1 MVLTDRNFNTSFF
14 EVAGGGDPI
23 LFQHLFY
30 KGLLINLLFSILIFD
45 INFNKHILN
54 YSSIK
59 IEEFDFKLFYLK
71 FKTHLPNV
79 NPPTD
84 NFLAWLIGFTE
95 GEGSFIV
102 TNRGDLIFVITQ
114 NTEDKKVLEYIKET
128 LGFGKVIAQSLN
140 TSRYVIQNKVE
151 IDIIISLFNGNII
164 LPSRKI
170 IFKKFLEG
178 FNNWVSKG
186 RIRLDKVVL
195 KESFILPSL
204 NNSWLAGFTDGE
216 GCFTCS
222 IGKIKG
228 FSHNFNISQKWDIN
242 IKILEHFCVLFN
254 GGVVSKHSV
263 DNVYEYRIGG
273 IKNSKNVFSYFDTY
287 KLCTKKLI
295 SYTLWKEMHN
305 DLLNKDHLDE
315 KKRLKMIEKA
325 RLINSK

>member
-1 MVLTDRNFNTSFF
+1 M
-14 EVAGGGDPI
+14 
-23 LFQHLFY
+23 
-30 KGLLINLLFSILIFD
+30 
-45 INFNKHILN
+45 N

-59 IEEFDFKLFYLK
+59 SEEFDFKLFYLK
-71 FKTHLPNV
+71 FQTHLPDV
-79 NPPTD
+79 NLPTD
-84 NFLAWLIGFTE
+84 HFLAWLIGFTE
-95 GEGSFIV
+95 SEGSFIV
-102 TNRGDLIFVITQ
+102 NNRGDLVFVITQ
-114 NTEDKKVLEYIKET
+114 STEDKRVLEYIKEI
-128 LGFGKVIAQSLN
+128 LGFGKVISQSLT
-140 TSRYVIQNKVE
+140 TSRYVTQSKVE

-186 RIRLDKVVL
+186 RIRLDKVAL
-195 KESFILPSL
+195 KESSILPSL

-242 IKILEHFCVLFN
+242 IKILEHLCVLFN
-254 GGVVSKHSV
+254 GGTVSKHSV

-273 IKNSKNVFSYFDTY
+273 VKNSKNVFSYFDTY
-287 KLCTKKLI
+287 KLCTKKLM
-295 SYTLWKEMHN
+295 SYTLWKEIHK

>member
-1 MVLTDRNFNTSFF
+1 M
-14 EVAGGGDPI
+14 
-23 LFQHLFY
+23 
-30 KGLLINLLFSILIFD
+30 
-45 INFNKHILN
+45 N

-59 IEEFDFKLFYLK
+59 SEEFDFKLFYLK
-71 FKTHLPNV
+71 FQTHLPDV
-79 NPPTD
+79 NLPTD
-84 NFLAWLIGFTE
+84 HFLAWLIGFTE

-102 TNRGDLIFVITQ
+102 NNRGDLVFVITQ
-114 NTEDKKVLEYIKET
+114 STEDKRVLEYIKET
-128 LGFGKVIAQSLN
+128 LGFGKVISQSLTTN
-140 TSRYVIQNKVE
+140 RYVIQSKVE

-186 RIRLDKVVL
+186 RIRLDKVAL
-195 KESFILPSL
+195 KESSILPSL

-242 IKILEHFCVLFN
+242 IKILKHFCVLFN
-254 GGVVSKHSV
+254 GGTVSKHSV

-287 KLCTKKLI
+287 KLCTKKLM
-295 SYTLWKEMHN
+295 SYTLWKEMYN
-305 DLLNKDHLDE
+305 DLLNKDHLD
-315 KKRLKMIEKA
+315 
-325 RLINSK
+325 

>member
-1 MVLTDRNFNTSFF
+1 M
-14 EVAGGGDPI
+14 
-23 LFQHLFY
+23 
-30 KGLLINLLFSILIFD
+30 
-45 INFNKHILN
+45 N

-59 IEEFDFKLFYLK
+59 SEEFDFKLFYLK
-71 FKTHLPNV
+71 FQTHLPGV
-79 NPPTD
+79 NLPTD
-84 NFLAWLIGFTE
+84 HFLAWLIGFTE

-102 TNRGDLIFVITQ
+102 NNRGDLVFVITQ
-114 NTEDKKVLEYIKET
+114 STEDKRVLEYIKET
-128 LGFGKVIAQSLN
+128 LGFGKVISQSLT
-140 TSRYVIQNKVE
+140 TSRYVIQSKVE

-186 RIRLDKVVL
+186 RIRLDKVAL
-195 KESFILPSL
+195 KESSILPSL

-242 IKILEHFCVLFN
+242 IKILKHFCVLFN
-254 GGVVSKHSV
+254 GGTVSKHSV

-287 KLCTKKLI
+287 KLCTKKLM
-295 SYTLWKEMHN
+295 SYTLWKEMYN
-305 DLLNKDHLDE
+305 DLLDKDHLDE